1 MSDLNGYDV
10 EMSTFP
16 RDDQVERILLGEGV
30 DDARVAELA
39 RAVSAIRAL
48 GNQPIAEDVARRHV
62 AMASVEASLSLDTQ
76 GAQAPLREHQ
86 ALPRRRLAVT
96 NAFHS
101 ATARTFVLAVTIATL
116 GTGVAVAA
124 NGSAPGDTLHGLDRA
139 MERVGI
145 ANGGAHERL
154 QEAQDLASVDLP
166 GAVAAAANAVSTAG
180 NEEAADALEAAA
192 ERIGGIPADELP
204 ASMPEDVQELLDLI
218 RTQLEE
224 SEGHGVIGSDVAAK
238 AQTIGN
244 KPSGTPSGPP
254 IGLPVETPVTPP
266 VSTPPS
272 GTTPV
277 GPPVSTPSFIGPPA
291 TP

>member
-10 EMSTFP
+10 EMNAFP
-16 RDDQVERILLGEGV
+16 GNEQVDRILLGEGV

-48 GNQPIAEDVARRHV
+48 GNEPIAEDVARRHV
-62 AMASVEASLSLDTQ
+62 AMASVEASLSLDAQ
-76 GAQAPLREHQ
+76 GAQASLREHQ
-86 ALPRRRLAVT
+86 ALPRRRFAVT
-96 NAFHS
+96 NALHS
-101 ATARTFVLAVTIATL
+101 ATARTFVLAVTIAIL

-154 QEAQDLASVDLP
+154 QEAQDLASVNLP

-218 RTQLEE
+218 RTQLEA
-224 SEGHGVIGSDVAAK
+224 EGHGVIGSDVAAK

-254 IGLPVETPVTPP
+254 IGLPVEPPVTS

-277 GPPVSTPSFIGPPA
+277 GPPVSTPTIIGPPA